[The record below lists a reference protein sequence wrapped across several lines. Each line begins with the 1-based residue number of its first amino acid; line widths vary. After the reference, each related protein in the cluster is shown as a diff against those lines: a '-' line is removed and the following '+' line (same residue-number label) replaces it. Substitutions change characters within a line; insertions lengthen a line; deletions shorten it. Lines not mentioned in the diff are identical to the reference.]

1 MALTKA
7 KASNILLT
15 TPAASSNDVT
25 PATTEYVTTALANLV
40 DSAPSTLNTLN
51 ELAAALGDDANFSTT
66 VTNSIAG
73 KLPLA
78 GGTMTGHI
86 LLNNAVELRSKDTS
100 SNIKTI
106 TRINSSNELE
116 YGWSGSGPVK
126 FMGGGAYTER
136 MRIHTDGNIG
146 IGNTTPQAKLHVTDG
161 ATILDMTD
169 NGYGGLKITDDSSSD
184 YNVNFITGR
193 NQGNTRFN
201 FYRSG
206 RAQGTTPWSDT
217 TPTKIA
223 HFSTNSNYFVGSV
236 GIGTTAPDL
245 TLHVDGTNALPATS
259 GSTPNGMLTLRAK
272 TGSSSHGLFMGVSN
286 ASPWGSWL
294 QSQDVNNLA
303 NNYPL
308 LLNPNGGSVGIGTT
322 SPGGLLTIS
331 GTGDAIRIESTNSGE
346 GGAQMDM
353 LHFSSSPADN
363 DVHGVINFGGYYSGS
378 SSAYGSSIKSIW
390 TDVSAKEAKMEFFT
404 RDDSDFSNKMSIT
417 KDYAIPKMNFHYA
430 EASSTYANVSTTG
443 DESSNGS
450 GVLMLKQQ
458 ISVTAGSKILV
469 WWHSGQILNSQGS
482 NSNPQICVYVSTN
495 ATAPSN
501 RTIDHA
507 INSDAQHQWYP
518 ASSQPSARIF
528 LSGMGA
534 TGTLSTGGTYY
545 IYVYGGSYNSGSF
558 TFNYQDSSTNKRGSN
573 IIWAEVMA

>member
-1 MALTKA
+1 
-7 KASNILLT
+7 
-15 TPAASSNDVT
+15 
-25 PATTEYVTTALANLV
+25 
-40 DSAPSTLNTLN
+40 
-51 ELAAALGDDANFSTT
+51 
-66 VTNSIAG
+66 
-73 KLPLA
+73 
-78 GGTMTGHI
+78 
-86 LLNNAVELRSKDTS
+86 
-100 SNIKTI
+100 
-106 TRINSSNELE
+106 
-116 YGWSGSGPVK
+116 
-126 FMGGGAYTER
+126 
-136 MRIHTDGNIG
+136 
-146 IGNTTPQAKLHVTDG
+146 
-161 ATILDMTD
+161 
-169 NGYGGLKITDDSSSD
+169 
-184 YNVNFITGR
+184 
-193 NQGNTRFN
+193 
-201 FYRSG
+201 
-206 RAQGTTPWSDT
+206 
-217 TPTKIA
+217 
-223 HFSTNSNYFVGSV
+223 
-236 GIGTTAPDL
+236 
-245 TLHVDGTNALPATS
+245 
-259 GSTPNGMLTLRAK
+259 
-272 TGSSSHGLFMGVSN
+272 
-286 ASPWGSWL
+286 
-294 QSQDVNNLA
+294 
-303 NNYPL
+303 
-308 LLNPNGGSVGIGTT
+308 
-322 SPGGLLTIS
+322 
-331 GTGDAIRIESTNSGE
+331 
-346 GGAQMDM
+346 MDM